1 MFKEIFKIE
10 SCKSAILNKETCYF
24 LQEDKLY
31 SVVLG
36 QTKIEEIGEVPGCNR
51 LLESNS
57 QIYLLDD
64 LNRIILEIDK
74 NGNISKVSDSLKNIR
89 VSLASKDYL
98 AVYVKKPERK
108 RGVYNTLKNEVS
120 FMREDFA
127 ASYLSEDFAINYDS
141 DIILYSLETGEVFK
155 KLNASK
161 FISDKE
167 KIERVLG
174 FFEDYILIV
183 LSSGR
188 IMAINFVTSEI
199 SHIWSGFLAGN
210 KEAVSSDNFLGSF
223 SARSAKLS
231 FDKSKLLGFEYDVYW
246 EIDLNSFSLNSFPL
260 KEYFQKHGVTGC
272 WSNAG
277 LKDNLVFFFS
287 DQEYKEN
294 FKLVCFDHIQ
304 KKVISTWSVKTNNDL
319 VGFDIYGPE
328 IFGDYLILKEQ
339 NQTVYILEIT
349 NHPE

>member
-10 SCKSAILNKETCYF
+10 SCKSAIINKETCYF

-36 QTKIEEIGEVPGCNR
+36 QTKIEEIGEVPDCNR

-57 QIYLLDD
+57 QIYILDD
-64 LNRIILEIDK
+64 LNRIVLEIDK
-74 NGNISKVSDSLKNIR
+74 NKNISKGSDSLKNIR

-98 AVYVKKPERK
+98 VVYVKKPERK

-127 ASYLSEDFAINYDS
+127 ASYLSEGYAINYDS
-141 DIILYSLETGEVFK
+141 DIVLYSLETGEVLK
-155 KLNASK
+155 KLNTSK

-167 KIERVLG
+167 KIDRVLG
-174 FFEDYILIV
+174 FFKDYILIV

-188 IMAINFVTSEI
+188 IIAINFLTSEV
-199 SHIWSGFLAGN
+199 SHIWSELVLDN
-210 KEAVSSDNFLGSF
+210 KQAISLGSF

-231 FDKSKLLGFEYDVYW
+231 FNKSKLLGFEYDVYW
-246 EIDLNSFSLNSFPL
+246 EIDLNSFSLNSFRL
-260 KEYFQKHGVTGC
+260 QDYFHNQGVTGC
-272 WSNAG
+272 WSNIG

-304 KKVISTWSVKTNNDL
+304 KKVISTWSVKTNNNL
-319 VGFDIYGPE
+319 VGFDINGPE
-328 IFGDYLILKEQ
+328 IFGNYLLLKEQ

-349 NHPE
+349 NYPS